1 MRDDSTDNFELFV
14 HKKYRT
20 YTNLSPWLFYNGGL
34 ASLVG
39 NSAAAMSSNSIT
51 STASQQQWLHVD
63 FILCRC
69 CTQPSTQKKIYMVGY
84 SRSILNQIV
93 KKDWLWL
100 TMEIF
105 SCGPVPCVPFSWQI
119 KRVISWF
126 CAIFLQTN
134 FTVPKSNE
142 YLGWDWVFKCLVG
155 TGHCINV
162 EWLLT

>member
-1 MRDDSTDNFELFV
+1 MKLLKSSKSVSASESISPFWILYLPARILLVRDDSTDNFELFV

-93 KKDWLWL
+93 KKKTDYGNLLLWPSTL
-100 TMEIF
+100 RTIQLANKT
-105 SCGPVPCVPFSWQI
+105 SHQLVL
-119 KRVISWF
+119 R
-126 CAIFLQTN
+126 N
-134 FTVPKSNE
+134 FPAN
-142 YLGWDWVFKCLVG
+142 
-155 TGHCINV
+155 
-162 EWLLT
+162 